1 MFVQLVFDCKQS
13 GDKNIQKAEKSFLN
27 FFLLPKKYTG
37 HFEGN
42 EINLCRAVTSLK
54 IEMFDNFR

>member
-1 MFVQLVFDCKQS
+1 MELQQPYKCEMFVQLVFDRKQS
-13 GDKNIQKAEKSFLN
+13 GDKNIQKAEKSFLI

-42 EINLCRAVTSLK
+42 EIK
-54 IEMFDNFR
+54 IFAEL

>member
-1 MFVQLVFDCKQS
+1 MFVQLVFDRKQS
-13 GDKNIQKAEKSFLN
+13 GDKNIQKAEKSFLI

-42 EINLCRAVTSLK
+42 EIK
-54 IEMFDNFR
+54 IFAEL